1 MNQNLKR
8 FLSITV
14 LFLSSTSLVIPSAS
28 CSSCPTS
35 CAQGQN
41 LYQPHAFSAS
51 ASRDIMLEIAAW
63 YPMPDEEGWHGAF
76 GVGFDYMHTFNSCS
90 SNEDSGCCT
99 NLGSLPFWA
108 SNNSNKMSM
117 GNNTGGF
124 DLDVYQLGLGP
135 VTTDGSIK
143 LNPIVFQVGA
153 DFLLY
158 VGAHKTERGFF
169 LKAHGPVGVT
179 SIDPHLSYTETVT
192 PVAYPQGALNN
203 AAATV
208 AAPYEN
214 IAQAFAGGKSAGFL
228 KPMVFGLIDCKR
240 TSSAQFGDPE
250 FAVGYNLFA
259 DEKKHIGIAAT
270 FSAPTGNKAE
280 GVYVFEPIFGRNGH
294 WGAGGEIIGHW
305 KFWESDSSDDKWAQ
319 AFFDGKVY
327 HLFKSKYVRSFDLKN
342 NGAGSKYML
351 LSRYTATIPGV
362 FQNEI
367 INAVNITTVGVQST
381 FAAEGNFALGFDFHW
396 KNWSL
401 QIGYEG
407 WGRTCESLTL
417 DCTCPGSTNYNE
429 YAVLGR
435 QTPFSSADGTTVIN
449 LCQPT
454 ATIGSSVAQANAVNT
469 TTGILLA
476 TTAANRLPETAED
489 VLDVEGQRARS
500 VYTSKP
506 WAEIRYTWADSDYVP
521 FLAITG
527 GAEIPNTHK
536 NEAAKM
542 WNVGVNGGIAF

>member
-14 LFLSSTSLVIPSAS
+14 LFLSSTALVIASAS
-28 CSSCPTS
+28 CSSCPTG

-63 YPMPDEEGWHGAF
+63 YPQSDEEGWHGAF

-90 SNEDSGCCT
+90 SSNESTGCCT

-179 SIDPHLSYTETVT
+179 SIDPHLSYTETVET
-192 PVAYPQGALNN
+192 KEYPIGSLAQST
-203 AAATV
+203 AT

-319 AFFDGKVY
+319 AFFDGKMY

-367 INAVNITTVGVQST
+367 LNAVNITTVGVQST

-435 QTPFSSADGTTVIN
+435 QQPFNAGGVAID

-454 ATIGSSVAQANAVNT
+454 ATIGESLAYSATAT
-469 TTGILLA
+469 STILLA